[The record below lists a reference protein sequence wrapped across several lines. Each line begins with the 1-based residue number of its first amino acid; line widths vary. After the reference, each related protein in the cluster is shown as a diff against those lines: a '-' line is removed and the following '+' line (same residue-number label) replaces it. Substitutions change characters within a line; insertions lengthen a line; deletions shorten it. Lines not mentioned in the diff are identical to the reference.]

1 LRADRVARTR
11 EEDMP
16 QRVATKL
23 TPVLVVDSIEAS
35 LPFWKAIGFA
45 VTVEVPEG
53 DVLGFAILSD
63 GEREVMYESREL
75 LAKDMPMLEPRR
87 PSFLFIE
94 VADLDAL
101 AGALSAHEVFLPRRE
116 TFYGATEIGFREPG
130 GHCITFAQF
139 RRR

>member
-1 LRADRVARTR
+1 
-11 EEDMP
+11 
-16 QRVATKL
+16 
-23 TPVLVVDSIEAS
+23 

-53 DVLGFAILSD
+53 DALGFAILSD

>member
-1 LRADRVARTR
+1 
-11 EEDMP
+11 MP

-23 TPVLVVDSIEAS
+23 TPVLVVDRIEAS

-45 VTVEVPEG
+45 VTVEVPDG
-53 DVLGFAILSD
+53 DALGFAILSD

-87 PSFLFIE
+87 PSFLFVE

-101 AGALSAHEVFLPRRE
+101 AGALSAHEMFLPRRE